1 MFLFHRKKSLI
12 DSGIFNGFTDWH
24 SHILPGVDDGVQEM
38 EESLKILARYEEL
51 GIREVWLTPHVMEDI
66 PNETKE
72 LKERFEELSKAYQGT
87 IQLHLAAEYMM
98 DNLFEERLMN
108 NDLLP
113 IGENGKTILVET
125 SYFNPPMDLYGILK
139 RIQEQGY
146 QPLLA
151 HPERYLYMDWK
162 DYQQLKEMNVKFQ
175 CNITSLSGMY
185 GKDASEKV
193 TEFLT
198 KGWVNHLGTD
208 LHHLSSFERAI
219 NKKSIIKKVLALLQI
234 GW

>member
-1 MFLFHRKKSLI
+1 MFLFQRKKSLI

-66 PNETKE
+66 PNGTKE
-72 LKERFEELSKAYQGT
+72 LKERYDELCNTYQGT

-98 DNLFEERLMN
+98 DNLFEERLRN

-113 IGENGKTILVET
+113 IGENGKTLLVET
-125 SYFNPPMDLYGILK
+125 SYFNPPMDLHGILK

-151 HPERYLYMDWK
+151 HPERYLYMDRK
-162 DYQQLKEMNVKFQ
+162 DYQQLKSQNTLFQ

-185 GKDASEKV
+185 GKDAYEKV
-193 TEFLT
+193 TDFLT
-198 KGWVNHLGTD
+198 KGWVNHFGSD
-208 LHHLSSFERAI
+208 LHHLSSFKQAI
-219 NKKSIIKKVLALLQI
+219 SKKIITKKMLNFLKP
-234 GW
+234 